1 MFTKYCRIKWVRFVT
16 LATNCVTNIDAIKQA
31 ISLNTFK
38 RDFFIS
44 LLDNARI
51 KTEAKLEGV
60 GQKAVA
66 EMHADDDLN
75 LTKDDEE

>member
-1 MFTKYCRIKWVRFVT
+1 MIRFVT